1 MVVAVIAVRVVQ
13 VAVNEVVDVV
23 TVWHGFMATTGAVN
37 VAGFM
42 AAALVFRCADVRV
55 FGADF
60 DDVLVHMIAVRVMQ
74 MAIVQVID
82 VITVF
87 DCSMAA
93 ERAVL
98 MLVVLMVGKIAVAH
112 GFSPVREG
120 LGGMFG
126 VAQDVAEQDANV
138 IVSQRIEDVLG
149 VTATDDESGIEECL
163 QACGNAAQLSLLV
176 FNEFRYAHFPRG
188 KQQ

>member
-1 MVVAVIAVRVVQ
+1 MVVAVVAVRVMQ

-23 TVWHGFMATTGAVN
+23 AVRYWFMATTRAVN

-42 AAALVFRCADVRV
+42 AFAVVIRRASVRV
-55 FGADF
+55 GGADF

-74 MAIVQVID
+74 VAVMQVIN
-82 VITVF
+82 VIAVF
-87 DCSMAA
+87 DRGMTA

-163 QACGNAAQLSLLV
+163 QACGNTAQLALLV